1 MTPAYRAR
9 TGRSRFGIL
18 ATAGP
23 EGTDASARGDDGPV
37 VAELDPG
44 TLAVPDRKGN
54 DRIDSLRNIVRDPG
68 VSLMFF
74 VPGSNNVIRVN
85 GTARISADET
95 RRRHFTRD
103 GKLPRPIIVA
113 GIAKIYSQCA
123 RAMIRAGTCA
133 GGDQSAG
140 LPTVGNFPS
149 EMTAGRVDGAAY
161 DLERPARAA

>member
-1 MTPAYRAR
+1 M
-9 TGRSRFGIL
+9 SL
-18 ATAGP
+18 
-23 EGTDASARGDDGPV
+23 
-37 VAELDPG
+37 
-44 TLAVPDRKGN
+44 VPR
-54 DRIDSLRNIVRDPG
+54 
-68 VSLMFF
+68 
-74 VPGSNNVIRVN
+74 SNNVIRVN
-85 GTARISADET
+85 GTARICADET

-113 GIAKIYSQCA
+113 GIADLFTMRSRHGIG
-123 RAMIRAGTCA
+123 AGTCA